1 MSSRFYNV
9 DPTLENYWRGV
20 NLVMPN
26 GNYMFIGARLESS
39 ILSDD
44 RKHRV
49 LTTRVDVPA

>member
-44 RKHRV
+44 REHRV
-49 LTTRVDVPA
+49 LTIRVDVPA